1 MVGNQQ
7 MTADPWQE
15 LVGQEEAIHRLR
27 AAVNSAVHAY
37 MFIGPNGV
45 GKRQAAFIFAGE
57 LFAAADPNTASR
69 HRGLAQKQRHPDIV
83 VFSPRGNNLRLGTA
97 SSPGEVPRIIEQG
110 YRSPTEGSRK
120 VLVVE
125 QFQSADPPA
134 CSALLKLIEE
144 PPQSTLF
151 VLLASDVPTHQ
162 VTIESR
168 CLRVDFASL
177 SHQDIAQALQSE
189 FQVDSEAA
197 QTAAQAANGSIGR
210 ARLLIADPSLV
221 KRRNAWLAIP
231 ERLNHKGTTV
241 MAIVDEIVDLIDDA
255 EKAVFVERHERER
268 KELDELEEQL
278 GTRGSGKSAQLAQQ
292 KREVRRFRTEELR
305 YGFATLASRYRQRVV
320 EDENDTVAL
329 SGIGQL
335 KHCSEALNRNPR
347 EMLLLQSLFVKLLP

>member
-1 MVGNQQ
+1 
-7 MTADPWQE
+7 MTDDPWQA
-15 LVGQEEAIHRLR
+15 LVGQAEAIHRLR
-27 AAVNSAVHAY
+27 AAVESAVHAY

-57 LFAAADPNTASR
+57 LFAAADPSTASR
-69 HRGLAQKQRHPDIV
+69 HRRLAQKQRHPDIV
-83 VFSPRGNNLRLGTA
+83 VFSPQGNNLRLGTA
-97 SSPGEVPRIIEQG
+97 SSPGEVPRIIEEG
-110 YRSPTEGSRK
+110 YRSPTQGSRK

-151 VLLASDVPTHQ
+151 VLLASDVPAHQ

-189 FQVDSEAA
+189 LQLGSAVAA
-197 QTAAQAANGSIGR
+197 TAAQAANGSIGR
-210 ARLLIADPSLV
+210 ARLLAADPSLV
-221 KRRNAWLAIP
+221 KRHDAWLAICD
-231 ERLNHKGTTV
+231 RLNHKGNTV
-241 MAIVDEIVDLIDDA
+241 MTIVDEIVALIDEA
-255 EKAVFVERHERER
+255 EKAVFADKHKQEI
-268 KELDELEEQL
+268 KELDALEEQM
-278 GTRGSGKSAQLAQQ
+278 GTRGSGRTAQLAQQ

-320 EDENDTVAL
+320 DDENDTVAL
-329 SGIGQL
+329 SAIVQL
-335 KHCSEALNRNPR
+335 KRCSEELNRNPR
-347 EMLLLQSLFVKLLP
+347 EMLLLQSLFVKLVPQER